1 MATIHDVAQQAGVS
15 PTTVSRYLNNR
26 IALPA
31 TTSARIDAAI
41 RKLDYRPNVLA
52 RRLSTGRTEA
62 IGLAMPTI
70 RDPFHAALAAAVE
83 EEADRRGY
91 TVFINATRGDRDR
104 EIAAIN
110 RLHDRHADGLIMLI
124 DGPDD
129 GTLTRLIGRQR
140 DVLLVREEMAGE
152 ALLRSIDAW
161 DLLGRRAVRA
171 LFASLDARR
180 PQKRTVLLID
190 VAAGG
195 RPAQPAG
202 RGQFQPVS

>member
-15 PTTVSRYLNNR
+15 PTTVSRYLNHR
-26 IALPA
+26 IELPA
-31 TTSARIDAAI
+31 TTSGRIDAAI

-52 RRLSTGRTEA
+52 RRLSTGRTET
-62 IGLAMPTI
+62 IGLVMPTI
-70 RDPFHAALAAAVE
+70 RDLFHAALAAAVE

-91 TVFINATRGDRDR
+91 TVFINATRGDRER

-129 GTLTRLIGRQR
+129 GTLTRLMARQR
-140 DVLLVREEMAGE
+140 DVVVVREDMAG
-152 ALLRSIDAW
+152 AYPRSMDAG
-161 DLLGRRAVRA
+161 DLLGRQAIRA
-171 LFASLDARR
+171 LFASLDARG
-180 PQKRTVLLID
+180 PQKRTVLLVD
-190 VAAGG
+190 VTAGDRAAE
-195 RPAQPAG
+195 PAA